1 MFYVDIIV
9 NNFEKI
15 PKTSFPGEE
24 VVSNASLGGDSI
36 TGGGGGDKGG

>member
-15 PKTSFPGEE
+15 PKTLFPGEE
-24 VVSNASLGGDSI
+24 VVSNASLGRIQSRR
-36 TGGGGGDKGG
+36 GGGGG

>member
-24 VVSNASLGGDSI
+24 VVSNASLGGGFNHEE
-36 TGGGGGDKGG
+36 GGGG

>member
-1 MFYVDIIV
+1 MLYVDIIV

-36 TGGGGGDKGG
+36 TRRGGGDKGG